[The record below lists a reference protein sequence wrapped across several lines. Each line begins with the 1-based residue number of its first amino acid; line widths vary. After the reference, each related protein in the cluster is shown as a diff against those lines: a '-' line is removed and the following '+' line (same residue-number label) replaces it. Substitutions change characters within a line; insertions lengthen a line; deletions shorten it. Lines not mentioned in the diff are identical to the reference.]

1 MVTGIVKWFDAKKG
15 FGFIAPEEGEAD
27 CFVHITAVQESGHK
41 VLLENQRV
49 SYEMVEG
56 RNGRM
61 VATDIKILDD
71 QAPATQADDMPEAE
85 ADDSSDDSDASNQ

>member
-1 MVTGIVKWFDAKKG
+1 MVTGTVKWFDAKKG
-15 FGFIAPEEGEAD
+15 FGFIAPDEGEAD

-49 SYEMVEG
+49 TYDMVEG

-61 VATDIKILDD
+61 VASNLKLLDE
-71 QAPATQADDMPEAE
+71 PLATPEAQSDDADDLDEPDE
-85 ADDSSDDSDASNQ
+85 